1 MRDSRARGG
10 SAMTG
15 PGIAL
20 DFTACFGS
28 LEATTWSVRDVGEK
42 TRPDSRSCTIG
53 AVERRHRRQNTRRFC
68 ASRVRGDASGE
79 KALDTKCIARRRETA
94 PFNELLSRMIF
105 LA

>member
-1 MRDSRARGG
+1 MRDSRVRGG

-20 DFTACFGS
+20 DFTPLFRS
-28 LEATTWSVRDVGEK
+28 REATRWKVREGGEK
-42 TRPDSRSCTIG
+42 NRPDSRCSIIGTI
-53 AVERRHRRQNTRRFC
+53 ERRHQRQNTRHFS
-68 ASRVRGDASGE
+68 ASQVSDDAYGE
-79 KALDTKCIARRRETA
+79 KGLDTMGIARERETA